1 MTFPALSFTVPP
13 LLSPTAPAVVVF
25 IFVLYFL
32 EKSSVAQPLP
42 PSSEQL
48 ALIVLLPFVHASLPP
63 VTVHVGGVISIFTVL
78 VVHFVEFP
86 ALS

>member
-1 MTFPALSFTVPP
+1 MTFPALSFTEPP
-13 LLSPTAPAVVVF
+13 LLLSFAPAVVVF

-63 VTVHVGGVISIFTVL
+63 VTVHVGAVLSIFTVL
-78 VVHFVEFP
+78 VPHSTEFP